1 MTQLLGK
8 FTVDSGTYF
17 EEVLLIEKGGNHC
30 QIIKNP
36 GDVLFSGYTL
46 EGEVVFEEKAET
58 FKKLAD
64 LAGWKFTRVR

>member
-17 EEVLLIEKGGNHC
+17 EEVLLIEKGGNHY

-36 GDVLFSGYTL
+36 GMFY
-46 EGEVVFEEKAET
+46 
-58 FKKLAD
+58 LAD
-64 LAGWKFTRVR
+64 THLRVKLFLKKKRRHLKN